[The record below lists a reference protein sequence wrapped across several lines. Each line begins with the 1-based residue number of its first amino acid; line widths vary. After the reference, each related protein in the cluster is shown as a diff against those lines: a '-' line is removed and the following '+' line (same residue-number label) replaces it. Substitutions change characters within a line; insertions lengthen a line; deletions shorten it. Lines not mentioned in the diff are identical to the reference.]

1 MAKEEGSRR
10 YASIVVLMC
19 CMAAATIGV
28 AQNTPGVFYAPVSE
42 DLGVLT
48 GTYSFFGTMQLL
60 SIALMSLVV
69 PRLLKT
75 FGIKWMVLMSMFCM
89 VVSTVVLAFATSI
102 RIIFLCG
109 ALRGV
114 GCALC
119 ANIPITIIINNWF
132 QAKNGTATSIALSFS
147 GLAGAVFSPVLTWSI
162 GAFGWRI
169 AYLVQAGILVACML
183 PPLVLPLH
191 VSPQEEGLLPLG
203 AEPGEEAPRPQ
214 AAAKPAKAGPR
225 IGVAGKSAA
234 SVAPAGAVDVPFA
247 FKSAAFVCFASFV
260 FLHCLITGLAQHISG
275 YAQSIGMTAGFGALL
290 LSLSMVGNILSKLV
304 IGMLTDKLGA
314 LRSSLVML
322 VANVLALALILIGA
336 RTATRWMLVVGSSLY
351 GSVYA
356 VAAVGIALLTR
367 RFFGDAN
374 YSKAYPTLSFISSV
388 GCAVAIP
395 AIGYVYDFTGAYD
408 YAVIACLVIHV
419 IDFVLI
425 VRASR
430 AASAAKA
437 LEKVAA

>member
-1 MAKEEGSRR
+1 MAKEQENRR

-60 SIALMSLVV
+60 AIALMSLVV
-69 PRLLKT
+69 PRMLKT
-75 FGIKWMVLMSMFCM
+75 FGIKWMVLMGIFCM
-89 VVSTVVLAFATSI
+89 AMSTIVLAFATSI
-102 RIIFLCG
+102 RIVFLCG
-109 ALRGV
+109 AIRGV

-132 QAKNGTATSIALSFS
+132 HAKNGTATSIALSFS
-147 GLAGAVFSPVLTWSI
+147 GLAGAIFSPVLTGCI

-169 AYLVQAGILVACML
+169 AYLVQAGILVACMM
-183 PPLVLPLH
+183 PPLIMPLH
-191 VSPQEEGLLPLG
+191 VTPQEEGLLPLG
-203 AEPGEEAPRPQ
+203 DEPTAPAQ
-214 AAAKPAKAGPR
+214 SAPAKGSAKSGPR
-225 IGVAGKSAA
+225 IGIAGKSA
-234 SVAPAGAVDVPFA
+234 SVTTSANAAGTAFD
-247 FKSAAFVCFASFV
+247 FKSVGFICFATFV
-260 FLHCLITGLAQHISG
+260 FMHCLITGLAQHISG

-290 LSLSMVGNILSKLV
+290 LSLSMIGNILSKLL

-322 VANVLALALILIGA
+322 GVNVLALVLILLGA
-336 RTATRWMLVVGSSLY
+336 RTATRWMLVVGSLLY

-374 YSKAYPTLSFISSV
+374 YSNTYPKLSFISSI

-408 YAVIACLVIHV
+408 YAVIACLVIHA
-419 IDFVLI
+419 IDLVLI
-425 VRASR
+425 TRASR
-430 AASAAKA
+430 AVQTVA
-437 LEKVAA
+437 L

>member
-1 MAKEEGSRR
+1 MAKEQGNRR

-60 SIALMSLVV
+60 AIALMSLVV

-89 VVSTVVLAFATSI
+89 TVSTVVLAFATSI

-109 ALRGV
+109 AIRGV

-132 QAKNGTATSIALSFS
+132 KAKNGTATSIALSFS

-162 GAFGWRI
+162 GALGWRI

-183 PPLVLPLH
+183 PPLIMPLH
-191 VSPQEEGLLPLG
+191 VTPQEEGLLPLG
-203 AEPGEEAPRPQ
+203 DEPSEPAPRPQ
-214 AAAKPAKAGPR
+214 AAKKAKSGPR
-225 IGVAGKSAA
+225 IGVAGASAA
-234 SVAPAGAVDVPFA
+234 AAKTSAADVPFA
-247 FKSAAFVCFASFV
+247 FKSVGFICFASFV
-260 FLHCLITGLAQHISG
+260 FMHCLITGLAQHISG

-290 LSLSMVGNILSKLV
+290 LSLSMVGNILSKLI

-322 VANVLALALILIGA
+322 GVNVAALVLILLGA
-336 RTATRWMLVVGSSLY
+336 RTATRWMLVVGSLLY

-367 RFFGDAN
+367 KFFGDSN
-374 YSKAYPTLSFISSV
+374 YSKAYPTLSSISSI
-388 GCAVAIP
+388 GCALAKP
-395 AIGYVYDFTGAYD
+395 AIGYVFDFPGAYD
-408 YAVIACLVIHV
+408 YAVIACLAIHA
-419 IDFVLI
+419 IDLALI

-430 AASAAKA
+430 ATQAQLAA
-437 LEKVAA
+437 